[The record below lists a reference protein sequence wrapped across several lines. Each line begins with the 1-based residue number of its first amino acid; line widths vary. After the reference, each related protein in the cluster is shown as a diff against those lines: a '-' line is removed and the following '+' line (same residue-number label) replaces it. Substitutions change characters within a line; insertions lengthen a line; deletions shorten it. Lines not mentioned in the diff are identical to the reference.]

1 MPRIFYS
8 REQRAERM
16 CLHIHSATA
25 ARVEYPAA
33 ELRYKFDSPSAC
45 CGVFDC
51 FMASIRIVQMKKE
64 TKRTIWIEMNIELT
78 ENTSN
83 PYKKIENKTDI
94 KKITEKI
101 IKSLEMC

>member
-1 MPRIFYS
+1 
-8 REQRAERM
+8 
-16 CLHIHSATA
+16 
-25 ARVEYPAA
+25 
-33 ELRYKFDSPSAC
+33 
-45 CGVFDC
+45 
-51 FMASIRIVQMKKE
+51 MKKE